1 MTCHLLH
8 GTLHVLLSERGDIW
22 ERRLSLQFN
31 ALTSNEMA
39 WPNPFRRRDANTRT
53 CWGYTFQLTP
63 DHLTAEQSRPL
74 KYSYDT
80 LAEECLDVL
89 NEIVPFRP
97 ITTNSSADGSF
108 QEVPS
113 QEVKEKTPAFK
124 AKRDLYLLLRD
135 NVEKDEKL
143 RQLWD
148 EVNTV
153 PDWVDW
159 DQV

>member
-1 MTCHLLH
+1 
-8 GTLHVLLSERGDIW
+8 
-22 ERRLSLQFN
+22 
-31 ALTSNEMA
+31 
-39 WPNPFRRRDANTRT
+39 
-53 CWGYTFQLTP
+53 
-63 DHLTAEQSRPL
+63 
-74 KYSYDT
+74 
-80 LAEECLDVL
+80 VL